1 MSKDIPKYHI
11 SESAFPHYNC
21 KTRSDQVFTS
31 TYNSQLTPMSLQ
43 TALVTPRQSLT
54 WNSGDNLASHHF
66 NRRVNSPRLWRPS
79 LSPRLFCWTPLWLP
93 CAYFLPVPST
103 LYFTLPDCRPQDSDH
118 NLFLHLYTLSSFWHS
133 SQLEKPLG
141 TKNWTRK
148 IRTL

>member
-79 LSPRLFCWTPLWLP
+79 LSPVYSVEHLCDCL
-93 CAYFLPVPST
+93 VPIFYLS
-103 LYFTLPDCRPQDSDH
+103 LVLFTLHCQIVGHRIQTTIY
-118 NLFLHLYTLSSFWHS
+118 FFICTL
-133 SQLEKPLG
+133 
-141 TKNWTRK
+141 
-148 IRTL
+148 